1 MALKMLRIEYSEPIE
16 MTALGNRFYKL
27 TKPHSVNFV
36 VEDLDRDEIYTIR
49 ATYLAGFITNF
60 RSGSPLVDFF
70 IDQIGNQDM
79 QELYLFHDA
88 AYTPNA
94 LLDGEPEHIV
104 PKSKAD
110 EILRAGIVLALDKN
124 PKRWK
129 WANRVK
135 ARTVKLAVTLFG
147 GSAYRD
153 DDAVTNKNSE
163 LFTITFK
170 PFIQKILFVLP

>member
-1 MALKMLRIEYSEPIE
+1 MALKMLGIEYSEPIE
-16 MTALGNRFYKL
+16 LTPLGNRFYKL

-36 VEDLDRDEIYTIR
+36 VKDLDLDKIYIIR
-49 ATYLAGFITNF
+49 AKYLAGFITNF

-88 AYTPNA
+88 AYTPNS
-94 LLDGEPEHIV
+94 LLDGEPEHLV
-104 PKSKAD
+104 SKSKAD
-110 EILRAGIVLALDKN
+110 EILRAGIVLSLDRN

-147 GSAYRD
+147 GSAYWD
-153 DDAVTNKNSE
+153 DDSLTDKNST
-163 LFTITFK
+163 LFTITYEPLEK
-170 PFIQKILFVLP
+170 

>member
-1 MALKMLRIEYSEPIE
+1 MALKMLGIEYSEPIE
-16 MTALGNRFYKL
+16 LTALGNRFYKL

-36 VEDLDRDEIYTIR
+36 VKDLKLDKIYIYR
-49 ATYLAGFITNF
+49 AKYLAGFVTNF

-88 AYTPNA
+88 AYTPNS
-94 LLDGEPEHIV
+94 LVDGEPKHLV
-104 PKSKAD
+104 SKSKAD
-110 EILRAGIVLALDKN
+110 EILRAGIVFALDRN

-129 WANRVK
+129 WANRAK
-135 ARTVKLAVTLFG
+135 ARVVKLAVTLFG

-153 DDAVTNKNSE
+153 NDAVTDKNSY
-163 LFTITFK
+163 LFTITFEPLVK
-170 PFIQKILFVLP
+170 

>member
-1 MALKMLRIEYSEPIE
+1 MALKMLGIEYSEPIE

-27 TKPHSVNFV
+27 AKPHSVDFLV
-36 VEDLDRDEIYTIR
+36 KDLDLDKIYTIR
-49 ATYLAGFITNF
+49 ARYLAGFITNF

-88 AYTPNA
+88 AYTPSS
-94 LLDGEPEHIV
+94 LLDGEPEHLV

-110 EILRAGIVLALDKN
+110 EILRAGIVFAFDKN

-129 WANRVK
+129 WANRAK
-135 ARTVKLAVTLFG
+135 ARTVKLAVALFG
-147 GSAYRD
+147 DSAYND
-153 DDAVTNKNSE
+153 DDAVTDKNSA
-163 LFTITFK
+163 LFTITSESSIK
-170 PFIQKILFVLP
+170 NQNHS